1 MNLALIMIA
10 SAVGALA
17 TLRSDV
23 RRRRLTLNH
32 SEVWQ
37 LLTALDVL
45 APALTI
51 AAVVASVVCELPV
64 AISQHVILLNSPL
77 FWVDGA
83 GLVIFLFLW
92 SEGRRQLQFQRPRGI
107 VFGELLIL
115 GGTSLLAGFA
125 LRHAPGTFR
134 MLSAI
139 PIIAGGGLIAAVVT
153 PFVRVYEGH
162 RILDQ
167 REEQLDLVQTE
178 YTPPTA
184 ECPRPELWSMV
195 DSQTTELEIIDL
207 LKALVVAMKPG
218 LIVETGT
225 FLGYSTIKMAE
236 GLKQNGFGRIVTV
249 EYDPAIFA
257 KAKQRIDSSGLGRW
271 IDNRHGSSLEVQI
284 EGTIDLLFSDS
295 HLDIREAE
303 IRRLLPQVDPRGL
316 ILIHDASSHFEV
328 VREAALRMEK
338 EGLISVVML
347 STPRGLVIAQKR
359 EGRK

>member
-1 MNLALIMIA
+1 M
-10 SAVGALA
+10 
-17 TLRSDV
+17 
-23 RRRRLTLNH
+23 
-32 SEVWQ
+32 
-37 LLTALDVL
+37 TALDVL

-64 AISQHVILLNSPL
+64 AFSQRVILLNSPL

-83 GLVIFLFLW
+83 GIVIFLFLW
-92 SEGRRQLQFQRPRGI
+92 REGGQQLRFQRPRGI

-115 GGTSLLAGFA
+115 AGTSSLVGFV
-125 LRHAPGTFR
+125 LKQVPGPLK

-167 REEQLDLVQTE
+167 REDQLDLVQTE
-178 YTPPTA
+178 YTPPTP

-207 LKALVVAMKPG
+207 LKALVIAMKPG

-225 FLGYSTIKMAE
+225 FLAYSTIKMAE
-236 GLKQNGFGRIVTV
+236 GLKQNGFGQIVTI

-257 KAKQRIDSSGLGRW
+257 KAKQRITRPGWAAGLTTAMDPVWKLKSRAQLTCCSATVTWIFANRRSAACSRRW
-271 IDNRHGSSLEVQI
+271 IR
-284 EGTIDLLFSDS
+284 
-295 HLDIREAE
+295 
-303 IRRLLPQVDPRGL
+303 VD
-316 ILIHDASSHFEV
+316 
-328 VREAALRMEK
+328 
-338 EGLISVVML
+338 
-347 STPRGLVIAQKR
+347 
-359 EGRK
+359 